1 MEQTA
6 KGLFPAGVR
15 SRLRSAG
22 LVAVLVVDDV
32 EKAVPVAKTLVGAGV
47 DIMELAMRTVASM
60 EALSRI
66 VREVPEMLAGVGT
79 VLRPEQVAEAKERG
93 AAFIVTPGT
102 NRAVIEAALAKG
114 MPIGPGI
121 AVPSDIETAFEYGC
135 RLVKFFPA
143 EPQGGLPYLRA
154 INAPYAH
161 LGLEYIPLG
170 GLSEANCRTYLS
182 ERSVIA
188 VGGSWIAPRERIA
201 AGDWKAI
208 GEAASRAAAACRR
221 EVRDA

>member
-1 MEQTA
+1 MDQKA
-6 KGLFPAGVR
+6 HGLFPATVR

-32 EKAVPVAKTLVGAGV
+32 EKAVPLARTLVGAGV
-47 DIMELAMRTVASM
+47 DIMELAMRTPVSM
-60 EALSRI
+60 EALGRI

-79 VLRPEQVAEAKERG
+79 ALRPDQVVEAKERG

-102 NRAVIEAALAKG
+102 NRAVIEAALAMG
-114 MPIGPGI
+114 VPIAPGVAI
-121 AVPSDIETAFEYGC
+121 PSDIETALEYGC

-143 EPQGGLPYLRA
+143 EHQGGLPYLRA

-161 LGLEYIPLG
+161 LGVEYIPLG
-170 GLSEANCRTYLS
+170 GVSEANCRTYLS
-182 ERSVIA
+182 ERAVIA

-208 GEAASRAAAACRR
+208 GEAAGRAAAACRR
-221 EVRDA
+221 EAGRA